1 MSVSE
6 HQAADPE
13 TPPAPALDVAVSGM
27 HCAACAKSVA
37 RALEGVAGTKAADVS
52 GAPAAACE
60 TSAGGI
66 RAQPARVEATA
77 TSVSE
82 ERRTR
87 R

>member
-52 GAPAAACE
+52 FATG
-60 TSAGGI
+60 
-66 RAQPARVEATA
+66 RARVRGTA
-77 TSVSE
+77 PLSDLRGALRAAVIA
-82 ERRTR
+82 R
-87 R
+87 